1 MGGRETDVVLLDEN
15 GIRSDGRKVN
25 ETRKVTIKVG
35 VLKNAMVLRILNS
48 AEIKSL
54 PVFLVLE
61 MFIQNTC
68 QIQTLEF

>member
-35 VLKNAMVLRILNS
+35 VLKNADRFCVY
-48 AEIKSL
+48 
-54 PVFLVLE
+54 
-61 MFIQNTC
+61 
-68 QIQTLEF
+68 

>member
-25 ETRKVTIKVG
+25 ETRKVTIKAG
-35 VLKNAMVLRILNS
+35 VLKNASGSAYIEFGGNKIL
-48 AEIKSL
+48 AG
-54 PVFLVLE
+54 VLVLE

-68 QIQTLEF
+68 QIPTQEF